1 MQDVVAKLL
10 GTVEEITGDLEQSV
24 MDQVVAL
31 LDRLT
36 SPVSRDD
43 AIALVSL
50 LPKDGDLGQGVNWTV
65 LHAIETAPDWP
76 VWSALNDPENEWME
90 ILEIRLNNGGLTR
103 P

>member
-10 GTVEEITGDLEQSV
+10 GTVDKITSDLDQST

-31 LDRLT
+31 LDRLA
-36 SPVSRDD
+36 SPVSSED
-43 AIALVSL
+43 AAALLSL
-50 LPKDGDLGQGVNWTV
+50 LPKDGDPGQGVNWTV

-76 VWSALNDPENEWME
+76 VWSTLNDPENEWME